1 MRDYWRKVPTSNPV
15 GLQGLV
21 GAIQNVQEDDAR

>member
-1 MRDYWRKVPTSNPV
+1 MRDYWHKVPASNPV

-21 GAIQNVQEDDAR
+21 GAIQNVQEDDA